1 MGHGVRPTIVSR
13 SASVKHNRTENMGRH
28 RRRPISSCTQ
38 PGQSEGLRNGKG
50 EPAKILR
57 CLYMYKPPG
66 TFENNEIAVSVHTN
80 RGPPS

>member
-1 MGHGVRPTIVSR
+1 M
-13 SASVKHNRTENMGRH
+13 
-28 RRRPISSCTQ
+28 Q

-50 EPAKILR
+50 KAAKIFEG